1 MNYRGLFIDLDLTCR
16 AELKEAKKI
25 EKEAKEENKKTE
37 TAAKNGDNKELTA
50 EAVAKNNE
58 AMKKNGEA
66 KAEKPK
72 ELEKNKEEDRKEEFK
87 STPLYPRPTQNWSDL
102 FFIIDTLS
110 FNIDMCDLIIFMTKI
125 NPVPGLENKKIS
137 VDASYLDTS
146 SNTLIVSTTEAGIIE
161 NILGRTCQTIE
172 F

>member
-1 MNYRGLFIDLDLTCR
+1 MFR
-16 AELKEAKKI
+16 AEIKETKKI
-25 EKEAKEENKKTE
+25 EKDVKAADHDSVADGKKSDAAVDPKKSSDKPREDEKKTE
-37 TAAKNGDNKELTA
+37 ESVSTALCSRQ
-50 EAVAKNNE
+50 
-58 AMKKNGEA
+58 
-66 KAEKPK
+66 P
-72 ELEKNKEEDRKEEFK
+72 
-87 STPLYPRPTQNWSDL
+87 QNWSDL

-172 F
+172 FCLICVLLIETLFYCFKTLS

>member
-25 EKEAKEENKKTE
+25 EKEAKEENKKTD
-37 TAAKNGDNKELTA
+37 TATKNGDNKELTA

-58 AMKKNGEA
+58 AMKKNVEA

-72 ELEKNKEEDRKEEFK
+72 ELEKNKEEDKKEEVK

-110 FNIDMCDLIIFMTKI
+110 FNIDMCDLILFMTKI
-125 NPVPGLENKKIS
+125 CPVSGIENKKVN
-137 VDASYLDTS
+137 VDSSYLDTS
-146 SNTLIVSTTEAGIIE
+146 SNTLIISHTDGGVLEKL
-161 NILGRTCQTIE
+161 LGMCTDG
-172 F
+172 